1 MAGSSQELKQ
11 TWIKSRNIL
20 FSPVFT
26 FGLQWPTEAL
36 RRRCLLCCA
45 HWQIRQKE
53 GALKLFY
60 LQITHLFNN
69 YITNYVSLFIFK
81 ATPLLKGS
89 RKQGLT
95 CLSTMWSKKSR
106 ISWMET
112 VHFMLKVESHGWKS
126 YYYWLGDGNVLLN
139 YHPAT
144 SKGFFCHVT
153 LHTEQPP
160 SLQWA
165 NSDWQ
170 KKAEF
175 HQTQTLQHWL
185 RNGYCA
191 QIQFQKPF
199 PLLLLQLSSNRLEKG
214 NMAHKK
220 ILQEFINKTQDC
232 AENESVK
239 AVRVLLLAFPHQ
251 LVSEYPRVLM
261 HR

>member
-1 MAGSSQELKQ
+1 MAGSPQELKQ

-26 FGLQWPTEAL
+26 FGRQWPTEAL
-36 RRRCLLCCA
+36 RRKPHGFLCCA

-95 CLSTMWSKKSR
+95 CLSTTWSKKSR

-112 VHFMLKVESHGWKS
+112 QSISCWKWSHMSGKATITDSEMETSCWIIIPPPRKDS
-126 YYYWLGDGNVLLN
+126 SVTWLYILSNLPLCN
-139 YHPAT
+139 EPTYLPRLT
-144 SKGFFCHVT
+144 
-153 LHTEQPP
+153 
-160 SLQWA
+160 
-165 NSDWQ
+165 

-175 HQTQTLQHWL
+175 HRTQTRQHWL
-185 RNGYCA
+185 RNGYGQWCNVDGTNPVPKA
-191 QIQFQKPF
+191 ISSAAFTA
-199 PLLLLQLSSNRLEKG
+199 LL
-214 NMAHKK
+214 
-220 ILQEFINKTQDC
+220 
-232 AENESVK
+232 
-239 AVRVLLLAFPHQ
+239 
-251 LVSEYPRVLM
+251 
-261 HR
+261 

>member
-1 MAGSSQELKQ
+1 
-11 TWIKSRNIL
+11 
-20 FSPVFT
+20 
-26 FGLQWPTEAL
+26 
-36 RRRCLLCCA
+36 
-45 HWQIRQKE
+45 
-53 GALKLFY
+53 
-60 LQITHLFNN
+60 
-69 YITNYVSLFIFK
+69 
-81 ATPLLKGS
+81 
-89 RKQGLT
+89 
-95 CLSTMWSKKSR
+95 
-106 ISWMET
+106 
-112 VHFMLKVESHGWKS
+112 MLKVESHGWKS

-191 QIQFQKPF
+191 QIQFQNPF

-220 ILQEFINKTQDC
+220 ILQEFINKTRTVLKMKVSKPCVCFSWRFLTSSCQNIHVYWC
-232 AENESVK
+232 TGKWFILTISSIIHRAGIINE
-239 AVRVLLLAFPHQ
+239 ARGEEGLC
-251 LVSEYPRVLM
+251 
-261 HR
+261 